1 MKSKS
6 GLVIQLDQIIK
17 DININHIQ
25 EHNQQQKYFRND
37 VAWKIKTRNRTSH
50 KQPASKHKIHK

>member
-6 GLVIQLDQIIK
+6 GLVIQLEKIIK

-37 VAWKIKTRNRTSH
+37 VA
-50 KQPASKHKIHK
+50 